1 MDEQAPYTV
10 CDPDDHVGLFLH
22 LSYLV
27 CICKN
32 LSKGYIVYPVFYL
45 YILFFFDLL
54 IDHKR
59 LLSKKR
65 KLVQF
70 IVLSILLCLVRHNG
84 FYVAVVT
91 MVGLIIFCKGNR
103 KKCTVLLIGL
113 VAFWQIY
120 NAVLPR
126 VGIIPGGKQEM
137 LSIPFQQTARYVKEH
152 GKEVTKEE
160 KMTINKV
167 LI

>member
-1 MDEQAPYTV
+1 MLVYFCIYPIWSAYARTLVKDT
-10 CDPDDHVGLFLH
+10 LF
-22 LSYLV
+22 
-27 CICKN
+27 
-32 LSKGYIVYPVFYL
+32 YPVFYL

-59 LLSKKR
+59 LLSQKR

-103 KKCTVLLIGL
+103 KKCTVLLIDWLLFGRYTMQYFQGL
-113 VAFWQIY
+113 ESF
-120 NAVLPR
+120 L
-126 VGIIPGGKQEM
+126 
-137 LSIPFQQTARYVKEH
+137 
-152 GKEVTKEE
+152 EE
-160 KMTINKV
+160 SRRCYRSLFSRQHVM
-167 LI
+167 